1 MHYVVFEHDGHE
13 FPVLFPVCVPHA
25 VIATSVTANP
35 VFEGKAFVKSAG
47 VLEMVERTISV
58 QGFVESL
65 GVGSRG
71 LVDEILIRACDH
83 TRTEPIVAVTHA
95 NFNELYEEVRSK
107 NL

>member
-1 MHYVVFEHDGHE
+1 MHYVVFEHEGHE
-13 FPVLFPVCVPHA
+13 FPVLFPVCLPHA
-25 VIATSVTANP
+25 VIANSVTSAP
-35 VFEGKAFVKSAG
+35 EFDGKAVVKSAG

-58 QGFVESL
+58 QGYVESL